1 MARKQELPAAG
12 STKQP
17 DHSADLLGAMIRP
30 ERMPALRGSDKSF
43 ALDQLV
49 ANAARALNLNAGQQL
64 DLSAHVHAREA
75 SLNTQLGPGWAAPHA
90 TLELADDLV
99 LVVGRSRAGIEWG
112 RSGAGRVHLVFLFI
126 SSARNHDY
134 YLRVLSQLAGAFR
147 DSDSTQKLQR
157 AARADT
163 AAKLRR
169 ALVENGRQ
177 RIVVSR
183 RLPSLTRALIRNFL
197 RFADD
202 VDAQPI
208 ILFADVFRNPSHLQ
222 SFVSEKI
229 VLATRATDMPEALVS
244 RSRGLVRLA
253 RGDFST
259 ESAVQLALLSA
270 GARGL
275 LGGGSRVIAVCGE
288 KGSDNFD
295 TVRIEA
301 PRALM
306 SRVFGKGAR
315 EAIAPEIFERAVE
328 LMVELGE
335 EGREGKP
342 VGAIIMLGDEDAVRE
357 YSQQLTINPFR
368 GYDEH
373 ERNLM
378 DHALEETIKEFS
390 RLDGAFVVSSK
401 GIILSAGT
409 YLSPP
414 AEVRVDLVSGLGTR
428 HRVAAAMTKAT
439 KSTALVLS
447 QSSGRVTV
455 FRGGKEV
462 LAVSPSHRRVETAEP
477 RE

>member
-1 MARKQELPAAG
+1 MARKPEGPEAQAAPG
-12 STKQP
+12 NEP
-17 DHSADLLGAMIRP
+17 GDLLSALVRP
-30 ERMPALRGSDKSF
+30 DRMPALRGSEKAF

-49 ANAARALNLNAGQQL
+49 STAARALNLNAGQQL

-75 SLNTQLGPGWAAPHA
+75 ALNTQLGPGWAAPHA
-90 TLELADDLV
+90 TLDMADELV
-99 LVVGRSRAGIEWG
+99 LVIGRSRAGIDWG
-112 RSGAGRVHLVFLFI
+112 RAGLAKVHMVFLFI
-126 SSARNHDY
+126 SSQRNHDQ
-134 YLRVLSQLAGAFR
+134 YLKVLSQLAGAFK
-147 DSDSTQKLQR
+147 DPESVAKLQR
-157 AARADT
+157 AARADS
-163 AAKLRR
+163 AARLRR
-169 ALVENGRQ
+169 ALVDNGRP
-177 RIVVSR
+177 RVVVSR
-183 RLPSLTRALIRNFL
+183 RLPALTRALIRNLL

-222 SFVSEKI
+222 SFVSDKI
-229 VLATRATDMPEALVS
+229 VLATRATELPDALVTEA
-244 RSRGLVRLA
+244 RGLVRLA

-259 ESAVQLALLSA
+259 ESAVQLALLLA

-275 LGGGSRVIAVCGE
+275 LGGGNRVVAVCGE

-295 TVRIEA
+295 TIRIEA

-315 EAIAPEIFERAVE
+315 ESIAPDVFERAVE

-342 VGAIIMLGDEDAVRE
+342 VGAILMLGDEEAVRE
-357 YSQQLTINPFR
+357 LSQQLTINPFR
-368 GYDEH
+368 GYAEH

-378 DHALEETIKEFS
+378 DHALEETIKEFA
-390 RLDGAFVVSSK
+390 RLDGAFLVSAR

-439 KSTALVLS
+439 KATALVLS

-462 LAVSPSHRRVETAEP
+462 LTVTPSHRRVEAVEP
-477 RE
+477 RD